1 MLAWLKLFER
11 KKATVNFRTTLETT
25 LELIGV
31 PKNSHKLQKNNCARV
46 LSDKAARIL

>member
-25 LELIGV
+25 LELIGI
-31 PKNSHKLQKNNCARV
+31 PKKFTEVTENQLR
-46 LSDKAARIL
+46 